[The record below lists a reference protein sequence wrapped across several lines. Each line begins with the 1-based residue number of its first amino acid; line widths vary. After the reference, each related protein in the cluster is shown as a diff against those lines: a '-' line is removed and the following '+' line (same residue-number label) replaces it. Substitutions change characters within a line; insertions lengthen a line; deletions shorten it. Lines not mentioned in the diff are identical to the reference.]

1 MDKWFWFFIAVCV
14 LGLLALLIGLL
25 ESAHRQSD
33 AERRE
38 EERRKWEEAT
48 RKRLAELAKEDETN
62 DKA

>member
-1 MDKWFWFFIAVCV
+1 MNKYIWVFIGVCIF
-14 LGLLALLIGLL
+14 GLLALLIGLL

-48 RKRLAELAKEDETN
+48 RKRLAELAKEEE
-62 DKA
+62 K